1 MQCVPRQA
9 NYLILYYKIAF
20 RPCRAWF
27 SSSTSIRYSIQET
40 GSGYPDFH
48 CSIYVNKLISAFERM
63 QREVKKRRVLRT
75 PFWLESSAR
84 YCNVLDCPWCEALFS
99 GGLVLVRSRVGQ
111 NWLSAGS
118 TYEGTSEL
126 QSQGI
131 HHQRGICLHFLSGC
145 FWIMVRSTLFDF
157 G

>member
-1 MQCVPRQA
+1 MQCVPKQA
-9 NYLILYYKIAF
+9 KYLILYYKIAF

-27 SSSTSIRYSIQET
+27 SSSTSIGDLIQET

-48 CSIYVNKLISAFERM
+48 CTIYVNKLISAFKRM

-84 YCNVLDCPWCEALFS
+84 YCNVLPPWCEALFS
-99 GGLVLVRSRVGQ
+99 GELVLVRSRVGQ

-118 TYEGTSEL
+118 TYESTSDL
-126 QSQGI
+126 VSQGI
-131 HHQRGICLHFLSGC
+131 NHQRGISLNFLS
-145 FWIMVRSTLFDF
+145 
-157 G
+157 